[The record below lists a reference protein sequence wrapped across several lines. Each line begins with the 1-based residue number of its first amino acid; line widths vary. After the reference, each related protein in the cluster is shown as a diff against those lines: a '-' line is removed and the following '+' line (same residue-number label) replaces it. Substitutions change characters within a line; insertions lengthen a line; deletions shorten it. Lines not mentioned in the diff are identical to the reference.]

1 MVKKFYYFFQ
11 SLIIYLFFLISKIF
25 GLNLSRKI
33 FSYIFIKLGNFF
45 RSKKLI
51 LSNLDKIKPNIMF
64 SEKEVII
71 NKMWSNYGKT
81 FIEYVHLNFFRKN
94 STHINIK
101 NKKIIDK
108 IVEKNKPV
116 IFISGHFANY
126 ELMSM
131 ELTKANVKLATI
143 YRPLNNIFLNPF
155 MEYLRKKFVCKNQI
169 KKGLS
174 GVKESLE
181 YMKKGYS
188 IALMVDQRVSE
199 GSKIK
204 FFDSEAYT
212 TSLPAQVSSRFNC
225 EIIPIYINRTDDDNF
240 EMEILNPLE
249 IPESQKDN
257 KELITEN
264 INKILEKLILRD
276 PSQWILTHNRWK

>member
-1 MVKKFYYFFQ
+1 
-11 SLIIYLFFLISKIF
+11 
-25 GLNLSRKI
+25 
-33 FSYIFIKLGNFF
+33 
-45 RSKKLI
+45 
-51 LSNLDKIKPNIMF
+51 
-64 SEKEVII
+64 
-71 NKMWSNYGKT
+71 
-81 FIEYVHLNFFRKN
+81 
-94 STHINIK
+94 
-101 NKKIIDK
+101 
-108 IVEKNKPV
+108 
-116 IFISGHFANY
+116 
-126 ELMSM
+126 
-131 ELTKANVKLATI
+131 
-143 YRPLNNIFLNPF
+143 
-155 MEYLRKKFVCKNQI
+155 
-169 KKGLS
+169 
-174 GVKESLE
+174 
-181 YMKKGYS
+181 MKKGYS

-212 TSLPAQVSSRFNC
+212 TSLPAQLSSRFNC